1 MMMPVQRTPPGES
14 KGLPSICIKLPWLIE
29 SLKAAYKHFHMG
41 SFAESLESFK
51 AIVHGVP
58 LVVTMSRSEGSEAK
72 ELLDISREYITAIRL
87 KLAINEVA
95 EDPVRSTE
103 LCAYFTHCNLQPGH
117 LFLALRQ
124 AMVSAFRI
132 KNYITAASFA
142 HRLLELPEVSSERNA
157 EMKSKAQKVIIKSEK
172 EARNE
177 HTLQYNER
185 NPFDID
191 CSEFLPIYRGSPV
204 AKCAYCSS
212 AFSPAMKNKICVTC
226 GMSLVGVETIGLVFT
241 NRK

>member
-1 MMMPVQRTPPGES
+1 
-14 KGLPSICIKLPWLIE
+14 
-29 SLKAAYKHFHMG
+29 
-41 SFAESLESFK
+41 
-51 AIVHGVP
+51 
-58 LVVTMSRSEGSEAK
+58 
-72 ELLDISREYITAIRL
+72 
-87 KLAINEVA
+87 
-95 EDPVRSTE
+95 
-103 LCAYFTHCNLQPGH
+103 
-117 LFLALRQ
+117 
-124 AMVSAFRI
+124 MVSAFRI